1 MTSHRRLELR
11 PLCIRLHS
19 VSVLLSCAMALA
31 CGTNGDSDTGL
42 APDPD
47 APPVTAQPR
56 TPLHHAQTCAQYLGP
71 IPAMSCSD
79 AEIMPITVD
88 GVEVETTPT
97 SCDRPSALTGTCET
111 GERIA
116 ARYAGTHHD
125 GSPRPEVVFVNF
137 CRDGGMGVIG
147 HNAETGATCFFHINM
162 QHDNSERHPG
172 SADPDYDDFWQT
184 AAVVAA
190 DNCQG
195 CHQADPWLHS
205 PWIDQ
210 LRDPNDPTQPLVPLT
225 ASKDSPYFVAGEGF
239 AQPQH
244 EGAPD
249 NSCTSCH
256 RAQCDT
262 NFAIP
267 LGELVMP
274 GPFDDSIY
282 AAEVSA
288 DLQEIRDWCDNL
300 PEGGDDG
307 GGDGLACVDAL
318 DGCVFGCGT
327 DNACAIECATKLGG
341 EHGAALEEL
350 VNCMSSAGCGFNEAC
365 LDASCG
371 AEFGAFDAL
380 CS

>member
-1 MTSHRRLELR
+1 MPPIFALITAAAVTLSACKTDDSASAAEL
-11 PLCIRLHS
+11 
-19 VSVLLSCAMALA
+19 V
-31 CGTNGDSDTGL
+31 
-42 APDPD
+42 PDAD
-47 APPVTAQPR
+47 APPVTASAG

-88 GVEVETTPT
+88 GVEVSSTPS

-116 ARYAGTHHD
+116 ARYTGTHHD
-125 GSPRPEVVFVNF
+125 GTPRPEVVFVNF

-162 QHDNSERHPG
+162 QHDNTALHPG
-172 SADPDYDDFWQT
+172 SADPDYDDYWQS

-210 LRDPNDPTQPLVPLT
+210 LKDPSDPTQPLVPVT
-225 ASKDSPYFVAGEGF
+225 ASVDSPYTVVGEGF
-239 AQPQH
+239 AQPHH

-262 NFAIP
+262 HFAVP

-274 GPFDDSIY
+274 APFADSTTTG
-282 AAEVSA
+282 EVSA
-288 DLQEIRDWCDNL
+288 DLEEIRDWCDTL
-300 PEGGDDG
+300 SYGEEG
-307 GGDGLACVDAL
+307 GGDNEAACEDAL
-318 DGCVFGCGT
+318 ECAYGCDSDEGCA
-327 DNACAIECATKLGG
+327 NACGATHLD
-341 EHGAALEEL
+341 GAPADAFDDL
-350 VNCMSSAGCGFNEAC
+350 VTCMVEAGCGFNEAC
-365 LDASCG
+365 LDAACG
-371 AEFGAFDAL
+371 DEFSAFDAL